1 METTVVM
8 TLLRRLTRSHWFW
21 IVLGTAV
28 VGVTAASIFSSGESS
43 PPRAWIEPAE
53 PRTAPNFTLDRLNG
67 DAFRL
72 KEHRGT
78 VVVLNFWATWCPPCR
93 EEIPDFVNMQA
104 DLGDRGVQFVGVA
117 LERNP
122 DPQAVRDFAEKM
134 NVNYPIGLG
143 DGSIAQKYG
152 GIRGLPMTFVIGPEG
167 EIRGRI
173 PGRTTEERLRP
184 ALERL
189 LEETS

>member
-1 METTVVM
+1 
-8 TLLRRLTRSHWFW
+8 
-21 IVLGTAV
+21 
-28 VGVTAASIFSSGESS
+28 VTAASIFSSGGSS
-43 PPRAWIEPAE
+43 TTRAWIESAE

-67 DAFRL
+67 DSFRL
-72 KEHRGT
+72 QEHRGE

-93 EEIPDFVNMQA
+93 EEIPDFVRLQE

-117 LERNP
+117 LERDP
-122 DPQAVRDFAEKM
+122 DPQAVRDFAENM
-134 NVNYPIGLG
+134 NVNYPIGLD

-152 GIRGLPMTFVIGPEG
+152 GVRTLPTTFVIGPDG

-184 ALERL
+184 ALEQL
-189 LEETS
+189 LAETS